1 MLVCQKYFK
10 ILDVDAEPPC
20 HGNSSLVF
28 VFSNVYAFVAY
39 IVLYLVPWISLIC
52 ICILRNVYLHL
63 FCILSLYLVNI
74 F

>member
-28 VFSNVYAFVAY
+28 VFSNVYAFVSY
-39 IVLYLVPWISLIC
+39 IVFVFGQYIK
-52 ICILRNVYLHL
+52 ILGADAWSPCLGHMDDGL
-63 FCILSLYLVNI
+63 LSHRCRL
-74 F
+74 

>member
-28 VFSNVYAFVAY
+28 VFSNVYAFVSY
-39 IVLYLVPWISLIC
+39 IVFVFGQY
-52 ICILRNVYLHL
+52 ILGADAWSPCLGHMDDGLLCHRCRL
-63 FCILSLYLVNI
+63 
-74 F
+74 